1 MTASG
6 FAARP
11 PRQRMRP
18 TRNNSVAP
26 PTDAPADDN
35 DDAQLSIVPGP
46 EPEPTFPMDEPEPTP
61 PAAVEQGEPELTLE
75 TETAPEETGPGDDS
89 VDAAA
94 DATADSPAKAAP
106 AEAVTAEPGPATP
119 QTAQGTTQPAPE
131 TKPEPEPAAQAPAE
145 AAEEPA
151 PATSAP
157 KASKAAPKASKGRS
171 AKTAT
176 NAPSPVS
183 EDAPAA
189 ATQPG
194 AALAVINAD
203 GSVTVSAGVHLVD
216 LREVAA
222 QADPHALVDMLTALR
237 TVDAS
242 DLRETVTTAI
252 VDAITAAS
260 LGN

>member
-35 DDAQLSIVPGP
+35 DDALLSVAP
-46 EPEPTFPMDEPEPTP
+46 EPEPAPTFSMDEPEEVP
-61 PAAVEQGEPELTLE
+61 PAVDEQGEPELTFE
-75 TETAPEETGPGDDS
+75 TDAAPEETPPGGNS
-89 VDAAA
+89 VDAAE
-94 DATADSPAKAAP
+94 DSPATTPP
-106 AEAVTAEPGPATP
+106 AEGNAPEPEPAG
-119 QTAQGTTQPAPE
+119 QEATQPAPE
-131 TKPEPEPAAQAPAE
+131 TMPDPPAE

-157 KASKAAPKASKGRS
+157 KASKASKAAPKASKGRS

-176 NAPSPVS
+176 NTPSPVS

-203 GSVTVSAGVHLVD
+203 GSVTVGAGVHLVD
-216 LREVAA
+216 LRDVAA
-222 QADPHALVDMLTALR
+222 QTDPHALVDMLTALR